1 MNKSVQ
7 SMLETVQN
15 VFEAAHTAASNMAE
29 GERVQVKELAQTVG
43 LAVAMDPKKVL
54 DFVNFFAHN
63 SDVVYVTRGKKG
75 GVVKGTRPA
84 KVVKVKKAP
93 KDAPVA
99 DVASE

>member
-15 VFEAAHTAASNMAE
+15 VFEAAHTAASNMTD

-43 LAVAMDPKKVL
+43 LAVAMDPKLVL
-54 DFVNFFAHN
+54 NFVNFFAHN

-75 GVVKGTRPA
+75 GVVKGTRPV

-93 KDAPVA
+93 KAVPVS
-99 DVASE
+99 DTVSE